1 MMIED
6 STTAPHRARI
16 VGYRHMAA
24 AGHYLAAQAAFQ
36 ILEAGGNAVDAGV
49 AGGIA
54 LGIVQS
60 EYVGFGGVA
69 PIMVRM
75 AETGEVWSFAGV
87 GHWPAATDVEL
98 FRRDYG
104 GRIPRGVL
112 RTVIP
117 AAPAAWITALERFGT
132 MTYGDVAAAAL
143 RFARDGFAMPS
154 LMNEIIADARDEYA
168 SYPSSAAIYLPGGTV
183 PEVGDLFVQT
193 DLAGTIQYMI
203 DEERKHASKGRA
215 AGLRAARDG
224 FYKGDIAAAMVRH
237 QQENGGWLAMEDL
250 ADYEV
255 QIEQVSPTKFGD
267 LDVYTCGPWCQG
279 PVLAQTMGML
289 DGFDLSS
296 MGHNSPQ
303 YVHLLTEALKLA
315 YADRHAYVGDP
326 AFNDVPYAAMLAPDY
341 LRQRASL
348 ISATKATPDMPEP
361 GNARSYSPPP
371 RSPADLKD
379 DLDHLDT
386 SYVCVVDA
394 AGNAFSATPSDG
406 SAAGPVVPGLGFV
419 PSTRGVQSW
428 TEADAP
434 AVLGPG
440 RRPRLTPNPV
450 IVRKP
455 GAFVQPIGS
464 PGNDVQPQAILQ
476 VLMNMHV
483 FGMTPQQAVEAPR
496 FATFSYP
503 RSSAPHSYDPGMM
516 KLESR
521 IDPATTEALAKLG
534 HDVRSWPAW
543 EWSAGAVCTI
553 IADEATGHKEGAA
566 DPRRPGAV
574 AGW

>member
-1 MMIED
+1 
-6 STTAPHRARI
+6 
-16 VGYRHMAA
+16 MAA

-117 AAPAAWITALERFGT
+117 AAPAAWIAALERFGT

-255 QIEQVSPTKFGD
+255 QIEQVSSTKFGD

-289 DGFDLSS
+289 DGLDLSS

>member
-1 MMIED
+1 MIED

-117 AAPAAWITALERFGT
+117 AAPAAWISALERFGT

-168 SYPSSAAIYLPGGTV
+168 RYPSSAAIYLPRGNV
-183 PEVGDLFVQT
+183 PEIGDLFVQT
-193 DLAGTIQYMI
+193 DLAGTIQHMI

-215 AGLRAARDG
+215 AGLRAARDA

-255 QIEQVSPTKFGD
+255 QIEQVSPTKFGG

-289 DGFDLSS
+289 DGFDLRS

-303 YVHLLTEALKLA
+303 YIHLLTEALKLS

-326 AFNDVPYAAMLAPDY
+326 KFNDVPYAAMLAPDY
-341 LRQRASL
+341 LRDRASL
-348 ISATKATPDMPEP
+348 ISPTMATPDMPEP
-361 GNARSYSPPP
+361 GNARSHSAPP
-371 RSPADLKD
+371 RSPADPKD

-386 SYVCVVDA
+386 SYVCVVDS

-516 KLESR
+516 KLEAR
-521 IDPATTEALAKLG
+521 IDVATTEALAKLG

-553 IADEATGHKEGAA
+553 IADEVTGHKEGAA

>member
-1 MMIED
+1 MMIEH

-69 PIMVRM
+69 PIMVRI